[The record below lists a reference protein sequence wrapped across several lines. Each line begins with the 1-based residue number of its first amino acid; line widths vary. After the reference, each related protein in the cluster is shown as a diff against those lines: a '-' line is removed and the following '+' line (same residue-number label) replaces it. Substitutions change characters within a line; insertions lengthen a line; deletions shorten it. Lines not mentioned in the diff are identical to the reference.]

1 MKQFYKVVANT
12 LVANVTSNFLWFA
25 LVFWAYLETNSVLV
39 TGVLGGIFML
49 IIAVISIPFG
59 TLVDKHHKKP
69 VMVWTTAVATGAFA
83 LAALIYLVLLNGR
96 PLDWLAPS
104 FWVFSVLVL
113 AGAVVMAMRNIVL
126 STVVTIL
133 VPEDKHA
140 NANGMVGTVQGI
152 GFLVTA
158 VFSGLAVGYL
168 GMGWVLVISVA
179 LTALA
184 LLHMTTIAIPEA
196 KIVHDPELAK
206 KKVDIKGS
214 LSAIGLIPGLMGL
227 IVFTTFNNLI
237 GGVYMALLDPYGL
250 NLLSVQMWGILTGVG
265 SIGIIIG
272 GLVIAAKGL
281 GKKPLRTLL
290 IVNIIIGII
299 GGLIGIRESWLI
311 LGVCMFAYMLLIP
324 VVEATEQTIIQKV
337 VPLKQQGRV
346 FGFAAAFESMAAPVT
361 SFIIAPLAQFM
372 VIPFMESDQG
382 RANLG
387 WLLGEGR
394 ARGIA
399 LVFVVAG
406 LVMVL
411 AAVFAFMT
419 KSYRRL
425 SQVFVEETDR

>member
-12 LVANVTSNFLWFA
+12 LVANVTSNFMWFA

-39 TGVLGGIFML
+39 TGILGGIFML
-49 IIAVISIPFG
+49 MIAVISIPFG
-59 TLVDKHHKKP
+59 TMVDKQHKKA
-69 VMVWTTAVATGAFA
+69 VMVWTTAVSAATFG
-83 LAALIYLVLLNGR
+83 LAALVYLILLSGR
-96 PLDWLAPS
+96 PLDWLSPS
-104 FWVFSVLVL
+104 FWIFSVLIL
-113 AGAVVMAMRNIVL
+113 IGAVIMAMRNIVL

-133 VPEDKHA
+133 VPDDKHA

-168 GMGWVLVISVA
+168 GMGWVLAITVV

-184 LLHMTTIAIPEA
+184 LIHMITVAIPEK

-214 LSAIGLIPGLMGL
+214 LVAIHSIPGLMGL
-227 IVFTTFNNLI
+227 IIFTTFNNFI

-250 NLLSVQMWGILTGVG
+250 SLLSVQMWGILTGVG
-265 SIGIIIG
+265 SIGIILG
-272 GLVIAAKGL
+272 GLFIAAKGL

-290 IVNIIIGII
+290 VVNIIIGVI
-299 GGLIGIRESWLI
+299 GGLIGVRESWVI
-311 LGVCMFAYMLLIP
+311 LGLGMFAYMLFIP
-324 VVEATEQTIIQKV
+324 VIEATEQTVIQKV

-346 FGFAAAFESMAAPVT
+346 FGFAAAFESMAAPIT
-361 SFIIAPLAQFM
+361 SFLIAPLAQF
-372 VIPFMESDQG
+372 VIIPFMNSDDG
-382 RANLG
+382 RTSLG
-387 WLLGEGR
+387 WLLGEGE

-406 LVMVL
+406 IVMIIAAAL
-411 AAVFAFMT
+411 AFAT
-419 KSYRRL
+419 KSYHQL
-425 SQVFVEETDR
+425 SQVFTAKAKS

>member
-39 TGVLGGIFML
+39 TGILGGIFML

-69 VMVWTTAVATGAFA
+69 VMVWTTATAAASFA
-83 LAALIYLVLLNGR
+83 LAALVYFILLSSQ
-96 PLDWLAPS
+96 PLDWLSPT
-104 FWVFSVLVL
+104 FWVFSVLILV
-113 AGAVVMAMRNIVL
+113 GAVVMAMRNIVL

-168 GMGWVLVISVA
+168 GMGWVLAITVL

-184 LLHMTTIAIPEA
+184 LIHMITVAIPE
-196 KIVHDPELAK
+196 KQIVHDPELAK

-214 LSAIGLIPGLMGL
+214 LAAIHVIPGLMGL
-227 IVFTTFNNLI
+227 IIFTTFNNFI
-237 GGVYMALLDPYGL
+237 GGVYMALLDAYGL

-265 SIGIIIG
+265 SIGIIVG
-272 GLVIAAKGL
+272 GLFIATKGL
-281 GKKPLRTLL
+281 GKKPLQTLL
-290 IVNIIIGII
+290 VVNIIIGVI

-311 LGVCMFAYMLLIP
+311 LGIGMFAYMLFIP
-324 VVEATEQTIIQKV
+324 VIEATEQTIIQKV

-346 FGFAAAFESMAAPVT
+346 FGFAAAFESMAAPIT
-361 SFIIAPLAQFM
+361 SFLIAPLAQF
-372 VIPFMESDQG
+372 VIIPFMNSSDG
-382 RANLG
+382 RASLG
-387 WLLGEGR
+387 WLLGEGE

-406 LVMVL
+406 LVMIAAAAL
-411 AAVFAFMT
+411 AFTT
-419 KSYRRL
+419 KSYRQL
-425 SQVFVEETDR
+425 SQVFATKAK

>member
-69 VMVWTTAVATGAFA
+69 VMVWTTAVATGVFA

-96 PLDWLAPS
+96 TLDWLAPS

-179 LTALA
+179 LTGLA

-346 FGFAAAFESMAAPVT
+346 FGFAAAFESMAAPIT
-361 SFIIAPLAQFM
+361 SFFIAPLAQFII
-372 VIPFMESDQG
+372 IPFMESDQG

-411 AAVFAFMT
+411 AALLAFMT
-419 KSYRRL
+419 KSYRQL
-425 SQVFVEETDR
+425 SQVFVKEADR